1 MSVMKQGSSGAEVV
15 AVQNKLKEIGF
26 DPNGVDGNFGPGTAA
41 ALIAFQQSKGLT
53 PDGKAGPQ
61 TLAALGLGDSGASVN
76 SSGSAAAETGG
87 GAGTGATA
95 NAGVLNLAGLTGRL
109 PASVIAQ
116 IPDTAQKFGIT
127 TNLRLAH
134 FLAQCALESK
144 RFTDTEEDLHYS
156 AKRLKEVFPK
166 YFKNVDPAIYA
177 NNPAKLANRVYANR
191 NGNGN
196 EASGDGFRFRGRGYI
211 QLTGRTNYTSFTNF
225 VGEDC
230 VGNPDLVSTTFPL
243 ASAAFYFKSN
253 NIWPVC
259 DRGSDNAT
267 VTAVSRLVNGENPH
281 AVPERIKFFREFKQA
296 LG

>member
-1 MSVMKQGSSGAEVV
+1 MSILKQGSSGPDVTGL
-15 AVQNKLKEIGF
+15 QTKLKELGF

-41 ALIAFQQSKGLT
+41 ALIAFQQSKGLA

-61 TLAALGLGDSGASVN
+61 TLAALGINGSSATAGSSGAGAAGAGN
-76 SSGSAAAETGG
+76 GAAAT
-87 GAGTGATA
+87 AGTF
-95 NAGVLNLAGLTGRL
+95 NLAGLSGRL
-109 PASVIAQ
+109 PAAVIAQ
-116 IPDTAQKFGIT
+116 IPEAARQFGIT
-127 TNLRLAH
+127 TKLRLAH

-156 AKRLKEVFPK
+156 AKRLMEVFPK
-166 YFKNVDPAIYA
+166 YFRTVDPAQYA

-196 EASGDGFRFRGRGYI
+196 EASGDGFKFRGRGYI
-211 QLTGRTNYTSFTNF
+211 QLTGRTNYTSFTKF

-230 VGNPDLVSTTFPL
+230 VGNPELVATSFPL
-243 ASAAFYFKSN
+243 ASAAFFFKSN
-253 NIWPVC
+253 NLWSVC
-259 DRGSDNAT
+259 DKGAGDS
-267 VTAVSRLVNGENPH
+267 VVMAVSRIVNGKNPH